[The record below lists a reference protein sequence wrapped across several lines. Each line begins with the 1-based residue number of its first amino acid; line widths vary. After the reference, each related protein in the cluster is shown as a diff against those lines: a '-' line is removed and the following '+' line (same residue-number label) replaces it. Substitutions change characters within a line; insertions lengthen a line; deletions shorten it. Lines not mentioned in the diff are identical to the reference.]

1 MRMFWLKLRLQRGE
15 LRSNPLE
22 QCNDLRAVDR
32 CLQHRRFS
40 GLVLVRPTNSR
51 PTTVLQFANDN
62 QAVLVTCNRDDFVEL
77 ANRQAHHGIVIVIRR
92 KTRAAERAALFRLL
106 QRAGEPGLLHN
117 VNIA

>member
-1 MRMFWLKLRLQRGE
+1 VKFLLDHDVPDSLSYLLRE
-15 LRSNPLE
+15 LGHDVSL
-22 QCNDLRAVDR
+22 LREVI
-32 CLQHRRFS
+32 
-40 GLVLVRPTNSR
+40 PTDAQDS
-51 PTTVLQFANDN
+51 TVLQFANDN